1 MNPEPTQSR
10 SRLFRSGRALLF
22 GVFLLATVLA
32 LIWAFENWRG
42 ERQWQA
48 LVQAH
53 AAKGDPLDGSGL
65 LPAVI
70 PPDQNAA
77 TTPLLRPLTEYT
89 LENGGPVW
97 RDPAGIARLDALTL
111 PIPTG
116 EGRDGRG
123 LTALSNWQSA
133 FRATN
138 TFPLPATPGTPAAD
152 VLSALGRWTAEL
164 NELDAASRRP
174 YARFVPAHTSDSIG
188 VLLPQ
193 LSRAKAISTLL
204 RLRCA
209 ARLMAGDPAGALSDI
224 EFNERWAHLVASDPL
239 LINQLVA
246 IAIQTIGTGM
256 AWEGLVEHRWNED
269 QLRQLQ
275 SLFAAR
281 TPREDLL
288 RALKGER
295 AYALSLW
302 DQAVRNPNADTR
314 EPAAVGTGVG
324 IPRGLPRGWIRQN
337 QISFVRLHEL
347 LSSPPFPWV
356 VDSSTPRRT
365 EREVQQQL
373 AADRPWAYRKLAE
386 MLLPALYQTMAKA
399 DRLLVASRI
408 SEVACALERYR
419 LQHQQYPE
427 TLEALSPTFLPNVPT
442 DPCTAKAFQ
451 YRRTSPDQFI
461 LYSLGPNG
469 RDDGGTF
476 NTDESKADWSWPQPA
491 PDKKRLF

>member
-1 MNPEPTQSR
+1 MNPEPRKPR
-10 SRLFRSGRALLF
+10 SRLFRTARALLF
-22 GVFLLATVLA
+22 GVFLLATVLS
-32 LIWAFENWRG
+32 LVWAFENWRG

-48 LVQAH
+48 LVQAY
-53 AAKGDPLDGSGL
+53 AAQGDPLDGSRVR
-65 LPAVI
+65 PAEI
-70 PPDQNAA
+70 PPDQDAA
-77 TTPLLRPLTEYT
+77 TTPLLRPLTEFT
-89 LENGGPVW
+89 LVKGEPVW
-97 RDPAGIARLDALTL
+97 RDPAGVARLDALAL
-111 PIPTG
+111 PILTG
-116 EGRDGRG
+116 EGRDARG

-138 TFPLPATPGTPAAD
+138 LFPLPASPGTPAAD
-152 VLSALGRWTAEL
+152 VLSALGRWNAEL
-164 NELDAASRRP
+164 NELESASRRP
-174 YARFVPAHTSDSIG
+174 YARFVPGHTGESIG

-209 ARLMAGDPAGALSDI
+209 ARLAAGDPAGALSDI

-239 LINQLVA
+239 VINQLVA
-246 IAIQTIGTGM
+246 IAIQTIGNGM
-256 AWEGLVEHRWNED
+256 AWEGLVDHRWNED
-269 QLRQLQ
+269 QLSQLQ
-275 SLFAAR
+275 TLFAKR

-302 DQAVRNPNADTR
+302 DQAVRNPNASTG
-314 EPAAVGTGVG
+314 EPAAAGTGVP
-324 IPRGLPRGWIRQN
+324 IPKGLPRGWIRQN

-347 LSSPPFPWV
+347 LSSPPFPWI
-356 VDSSTPRRT
+356 VDSKTPRRT
-365 EREVQQQL
+365 EPELRQQL
-373 AADRPWAYRKLAE
+373 ATDRPWAYRKLAE
-386 MLLPALYQTMAKA
+386 MLIPALYQTMAKA

-408 SEVACALERYR
+408 SEIACALERYR

-427 TLEALSPTFLPNVPT
+427 TLEALSPTFLATVPT

-451 YRRTSPDQFI
+451 YRRASADGFV

-476 NTDESKADWSWPQPA
+476 NTDESKADWAWPQPS
-491 PDKKRLF
+491 PEKKRLF

>member
-1 MNPEPTQSR
+1 MNPEPGKPR

-22 GVFLLATVLA
+22 GVLLLATVLA
-32 LIWAFENWRG
+32 LVWAFENWRG

-48 LVQAH
+48 LVQAY
-53 AAKGDPLDGSGL
+53 AAKGDPLDGSGI
-65 LPAVI
+65 LPPVI
-70 PPDQNAA
+70 PPDQDAA

-89 LENGGPVW
+89 LVKGEPVW
-97 RDPAGIARLDALTL
+97 RDPAGVARLDAITL

-138 TFPLPATPGTPAAD
+138 TFPLPATPGTPAVD

-164 NELDAASRRP
+164 NELEAASRRP
-174 YARFVPAHTSDSIG
+174 YARFVPAHTSEAIG

-239 LINQLVA
+239 VINQLVA

-347 LSSPPFPWV
+347 LSSPPFPWI
-356 VDSSTPRRT
+356 VDPSTPRHT
-365 EREVQQQL
+365 EREVLQQL

-386 MLLPALYQTMAKA
+386 MLLPALYQTTAKA
-399 DRLLVASRI
+399 DRLLVVSRL

-419 LQHQQYPE
+419 LQHHKYPE
-427 TLEALSPTFLPNVPT
+427 TLEALSPTFLTAVPK

-451 YRRTSPDQFI
+451 YRRTDPDHFV

-476 NTDESKADWSWPQPA
+476 NTDESKADWVWPQPS